1 MRVEMFTFL
10 VTGALCLAGSLG
22 VILFRNPIHAALS
35 LIGTLFTIAV
45 LFVAQGAYFLA
56 AIQVIV
62 YAGAIVILFMFVLM
76 LLGVDKVEE
85 IESEPLIS
93 MQTVGISIGVAIF
106 VLISTALIAV
116 SAPSTGAESTYRALD
131 ESRPDITQLG
141 EALFTDYIYAFQIT
155 AVLLTVAVVGAVIL
169 ARRAGDP
176 IDLDEFPEGTVP
188 EARERAIQEE
198 LDRIAAEEA
207 ERAAEQEAARKA
219 AEEEKEAAMAAAAAE
234 SSDDTNGESTDEEA
248 TS

>member
-10 VTGALCLAGSLG
+10 VTGALCIAGSLG

-35 LIGTLFTIAV
+35 LIGTLFSIAV

-76 LLGVDKVEE
+76 LLGVDRVEE
-85 IESEPLIS
+85 VETEPLVS
-93 MQTVGISIGVAIF
+93 MRTVGISIGVAIF
-106 VLISTALIAV
+106 VLVCTALITI
-116 SAPSTGAESTYRALD
+116 SAPSTGAESTYKALD
-131 ESRPDITQLG
+131 PTTPDVNQLG
-141 EALFTDYIYAFQIT
+141 ESLFTDYIYAFQIT

-176 IDLDEFPEGTVP
+176 IDLEEFPEGTVP
-188 EARERAIQEE
+188 EARERELREE
-198 LDRIAAEEA
+198 LERIAAEEA
-207 ERAAEQEAARKA
+207 ERQAAEEAARKA
-219 AEEEKEAAMAAAAAE
+219 AEEEKAAAMAAASTTDADE
-234 SSDDTNGESTDEEA
+234 DTGGHEEEA